1 MSEANRTS
9 RKKKSARP
17 AAKPGAKAGRGKK
30 KAKAK
35 ARPVLT
41 AATADRH
48 VLYEAAVQN
57 PDAELDFV
65 TRTFKRLRGRSLLAI
80 REDFCGTG
88 FTSATWVARK
98 PEHTAHGLDLDQP
111 TIDWGLKHHMSKL
124 TDEQRSR
131 VQLHNC
137 NVLTPIEESQ
147 DVDAV
152 LAMNFSYWIF
162 KTRDELR
169 NYFAIVRESMKK
181 DGVFFLDHYGG
192 WESQRHQTDRKRC
205 TGFTYLWEQHKFNP
219 VTFDAECRIHFEF
232 RDGTKMNSAF
242 AYHWRMWQLPE
253 IQELLKEA
261 GFRKVGVYWEGDD
274 NKGGGN
280 GIFRETK
287 NPAVCPVSL
296 SYIVAER

>member
-1 MSEANRTS
+1 
-9 RKKKSARP
+9 
-17 AAKPGAKAGRGKK
+17 
-30 KAKAK
+30 
-35 ARPVLT
+35 
-41 AATADRH
+41 

-65 TRTFKRLRGRSLLAI
+65 TRTFKKLRGRPLLAI

-88 FTSATWVARK
+88 FTSATWVARNA
-98 PEHTAHGLDLDQP
+98 EHTAHGLDLDQP
-111 TIDWGLKHHMSKL
+111 TIDWGLKHHIGKL

-131 VQLHNC
+131 VHLHNC
-137 NVLTPIEESQ
+137 NVLTPLEESQ

-162 KTRDELR
+162 KTREELR
-169 NYFAIVRESMKK
+169 KYFAIVRESMKK

-232 RDGTKMNSAF
+232 RDGTKMNNAF
-242 AYHWRMWQLPE
+242 KYEWRMWQLPE